1 MVLFGLDASHHQGT
15 LDFAR
20 MRQESG
26 IEFVFLKATEGSTFV
41 DSEFAAN
48 LRRAQAAGQ
57 LTAAYHYQRSNAS
70 AADQVAN
77 IRRVVPTGV
86 PVILDVEA
94 NSGNVALTFDI
105 VARLRAVG
113 YRVPLTYIPRWY
125 WQQTGSPSLVGLPP
139 LWSSRYPD
147 NVAGS
152 VLEEYADVP
161 ASYWTGYGGLPVAVL
176 QFTSSGRLPGYSG
189 NLDLNAYQGTRAG
202 LSALLFGTPVP
213 TTTTEEDD
221 DVKTFYVHGDGT
233 GVMGA
238 TAPKGYENTKWGDA
252 VFHVDSTADGMR
264 RRHVSEHE
272 WACVEANGAKA
283 VQRPQAWVDTIPWG
297 SQPGLF
303 YWEQPAQPAT

>member
-1 MVLFGLDASHHQGT
+1 MVLFGLDASHHQGM

-20 MRQESG
+20 FRQESG

-41 DSEFAAN
+41 DAEFAAN

-86 PVILDVEA
+86 PVILDIEA

-105 VARLRAVG
+105 VARLRAIG
-113 YRVPLTYIPRWY
+113 YRIPLTYIPRWY
-125 WQQTGSPSLVGLPP
+125 WQQIGSPSLVGLPP

-147 NVAGS
+147 NIAGS
-152 VLEEYADVP
+152 PVNEYAGVP
-161 ASYWTGYGGLPVAVL
+161 ASYWAGYGGLSVAVL

-213 TTTTEEDD
+213 VTTTITEEDG
-221 DVKTFYVHGDGT
+221 VKTFYVRG
-233 GVMGA
+233 
-238 TAPKGYENTKWGDA
+238 
-252 VFHVDSTADGMR
+252 DSTAPMTIEGHTNLTWGAAVFLVEATADGLK
-264 RRHVSEHE
+264 RRHVSAEE
-272 WACVEANGAKA
+272 LAASGASPS
-283 VQRPQAWVDTIPWG
+283 QQPQAWVDSIPWG
-297 SQPGLF
+297 SQSGLF
-303 YWEQPAQPAT
+303 YWEQPD